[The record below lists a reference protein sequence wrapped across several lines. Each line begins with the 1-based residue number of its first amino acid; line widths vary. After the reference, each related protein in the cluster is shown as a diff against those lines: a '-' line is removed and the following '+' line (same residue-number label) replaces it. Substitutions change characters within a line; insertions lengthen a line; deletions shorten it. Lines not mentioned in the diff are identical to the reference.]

1 MRIVINLC
9 CGLDVHKRTVT
20 ACLLKW
26 GARGRAVKEVR
37 TFETTTSQLLELADW
52 LAGQHCQHVAMESTG
67 VYWKPVYNILAG
79 VCQEVL
85 LVNAQHI
92 KAVPGRK
99 TDVKDAEWIA
109 ELLSYGLLR
118 GSFIPPQEIREL
130 RDLTRYRTTLIRQRA
145 DESNRIQK
153 LLEDCNIKLASVA
166 TDILGVSGWDMLSAI
181 VAGETDPAKLAEM
194 ARGRMRSKIPQLVE
208 ALRGVIHPNQRWLLG
223 QQLEHVRHLQR
234 MINELDQQIDQ
245 LISPFLPQVR
255 KLCEIPGISRQ
266 LAEVLIA
273 EIGVDMKQF
282 PTPGHLASWAS
293 ICPGQR
299 ETGGKRLSGR
309 TRRGNPWLKSA
320 LAEAGWAAS
329 HSRKTYLGARYHNI
343 ARRRGRK
350 RAVLAVGHT
359 ILKIAHHLLSH
370 PELSYTDLGSDYYE
384 TRSKERLTQQLVGR
398 LQRLGYLVTL
408 DSSAV

>member
-26 GARGRAVKEVR
+26 GAPGRAVKEVR

-194 ARGRMRSKIPQLVE
+194 ARGRLRSKIPQLVE
-208 ALRGVIHPNQRWLLG
+208 ALRGVIRPNQRWLLG

-245 LISPFLPQVR
+245 LISPFLRQVQ
-255 KLCEIPGISRQ
+255 KLREIPGISRQ

-273 EIGVDMKQF
+273 EIGVDMRQF
-282 PTPGHLASWAS
+282 PTAEHLASWAS
-293 ICPGQR
+293 ICPGHK

-329 HSRKTYLGARYHNI
+329 HTRNTCLGARYHNI

-370 PELSYTDLGSDYYE
+370 PEESYRDLGADYYE
-384 TRSKERLTQQLVGR
+384 TRSKDRLAKQLVGR
-398 LQRLGYLVTL
+398 LQRLGYLVTI
-408 DSSAV
+408 DTAVL

>member
-20 ACLLKW
+20 ACLLQW

-37 TFETTTSQLLELADW
+37 TFEMTTSQLLELADW

-208 ALRGVIHPNQRWLLG
+208 ALRGVIRPNQRWLLG

-282 PTPGHLASWAS
+282 PTAGHLASWAS

-370 PELSYTDLGSDYYE
+370 PELSYTDLGADYYE

-398 LQRLGYLVTL
+398 LQRLGYLVTIE
-408 DSSAV
+408 SSAV